1 MVHCALC
8 WILMSNNVIGHKDG
22 LNFKIPHSLVIGV
35 EHIYR
40 IYLKATDH
48 YVEHANL
55 LRTFFKKRFNFA
67 EMFYLSKFIVTYI
80 FSLLKRFLRKSHYL
94 VIFLIIFFCFLSP
107 ATSECSI
114 IGPPDSSWSQHSSRI
129 HFSRK
134 LQWDSGRPF
143 MIVQSH

>member
-1 MVHCALC
+1 MVHCVLF
-8 WILMSNNVIGHKDG
+8 WILISNNVIGHKDS
-22 LNFKIPHSLVIGV
+22 LNLKIPHSLVIGL
-35 EHIYR
+35 EHMYR
-40 IYLKATDH
+40 IYLKATGH

-55 LRTFFKKRFNFA
+55 LRTFSKKRFNFA

-80 FSLLKRFLRKSHYL
+80 FSLLKGFLRNSHYL

-114 IGPPDSSWSQHSSRI
+114 IGPSDSPWSQHSSRI

-134 LQWDSGRPF
+134 LQWDSGRSF

>member
-8 WILMSNNVIGHKDG
+8 CILISSNVIGHKDSI
-22 LNFKIPHSLVIGV
+22 NFKIPHSLVIGF
-35 EHIYR
+35 EHMYR

-48 YVEHANL
+48 YIEHANL
-55 LRTFFKKRFNFA
+55 LRAFFQEKAQFVK
-67 EMFYLSKFIVTYI
+67 MFYRSKFIVTYI
-80 FSLLKRFLRKSHYL
+80 FSVLKGFLRNSHYL
-94 VIFLIIFFCFLSP
+94 VIFLVIFFCFLSP